1 MLVTGQVKVNVRSL
15 GIALGIHHVAGLV
28 LVLTSG
34 LALSL
39 DRKTKN

>member
-1 MLVTGQVKVNVRSL
+1 MLLTGQVKVNVRSL

-28 LVLTSG
+28 LVLVSG